1 MSRPLSIWL
10 VTVGEP
16 LPLPGSTD
24 RMWRTGL
31 LAEILARRGHRPL
44 WWTSTVDHFRK
55 VHFVADEQRVA
66 TTIGVPVQFLG
77 GSLYRRNVSLQRL
90 RNHAQ
95 IASRFAALVA
105 HEDRPDVILC
115 SFPTIEL
122 SREAVRYG
130 AAARVPVIIDVRD
143 LWPDAF
149 IDLVPRAARRVA
161 RWALRTQ
168 FKDTEAVFRDCA
180 AIYGVSRAYLEW
192 GLAKGG
198 RARRDSDAEFP
209 LGYRR
214 TQWSR
219 ADEEGVDAKL
229 RAAGADGSR
238 PLATFVGTFGRTY
251 DLGTVIAAARTLAAE
266 RFGPQFVLCGAGERE
281 QEWRTAAAEL
291 DNVAFTGWLSAGEL
305 ACLLARSAVG
315 LAAYAAEAPQGIP
328 NKVIEYLSA
337 GLPMVC
343 SLPGESRALL
353 EGADCGIYY
362 EPGDAAALRRALL
375 ALLEDE
381 PGRRAMG
388 LRAARLFERHYSSD
402 TVYGAMAD
410 AIESVARRP

>member
-1 MSRPLSIWL
+1 M
-10 VTVGEP
+10 
-16 LPLPGSTD
+16 
-24 RMWRTGL
+24 
-31 LAEILARRGHRPL
+31 
-44 WWTSTVDHFRK
+44 
-55 VHFVADEQRVA
+55 
-66 TTIGVPVQFLG
+66 
-77 GSLYRRNVSLQRL
+77 
-90 RNHAQ
+90 
-95 IASRFAALVA
+95 
-105 HEDRPDVILC
+105 
-115 SFPTIEL
+115 
-122 SREAVRYG
+122 
-130 AAARVPVIIDVRD
+130 
-143 LWPDAF
+143 
-149 IDLVPRAARRVA
+149 
-161 RWALRTQ
+161 
-168 FKDTEAVFRDCA
+168 
-180 AIYGVSRAYLEW
+180 
-192 GLAKGG
+192 
-198 RARRDSDAEFP
+198 
-209 LGYRR
+209 
-214 TQWSR
+214 
-219 ADEEGVDAKL
+219 
-229 RAAGADGSR
+229 
-238 PLATFVGTFGRTY
+238 
-251 DLGTVIAAARTLAAE
+251 LAAE

-281 QEWRTAAAEL
+281 QEWRTAAAGL

-353 EGADCGIYY
+353 EGADCGTYY